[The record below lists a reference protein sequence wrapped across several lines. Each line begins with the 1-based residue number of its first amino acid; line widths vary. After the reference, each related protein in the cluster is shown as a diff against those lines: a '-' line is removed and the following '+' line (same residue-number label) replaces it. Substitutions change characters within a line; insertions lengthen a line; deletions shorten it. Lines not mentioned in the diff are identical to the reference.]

1 MTYTPGGSAR
11 GFRRMSPPTA
21 FCHETYNL
29 QLDIDKR
36 MWFSDESMAGR
47 PRAPSTP
54 SSSAGT
60 LLELIRRGDATTKP
74 DLVELTG
81 LARSTVSQRVD
92 LLISEGYVIVTGET
106 RSTGGRPPMALE
118 FNRDL
123 GVVLAADIGAT
134 HSRFAVCDLN
144 AEPLAEVSVDLLVGD
159 GPDSV
164 LGRAE
169 DAFESL
175 LSEADRTS
183 NDVLGVGVGV
193 PGPVDFF
200 AGRAVHPPIM
210 FGWHDYPI
218 RDRLADRFS
227 APTLVD
233 NDVNIMALGEHWT
246 LDKPVDDL
254 IYVKVGTGIGSG
266 LILGG
271 HLHRGARGAAGDIG
285 HIQAGAT
292 DVVCRCGNTGCLEA
306 SAGGAALA
314 LQLAELGYETTNSRD
329 VVELVAEGNQDA
341 LHALR
346 EAGRLL
352 GEALSS
358 IVNLLNPGL
367 LLIGGDLA
375 QPGQTL
381 VAAVREVVY
390 QRSLPLSTADLR
402 IQESPLGDRA
412 GVIGA
417 AALVLDQ
424 ILHADAVD
432 ASIRRSHRTV
442 SA

>member
-1 MTYTPGGSAR
+1 
-11 GFRRMSPPTA
+11 MSSPTA
-21 FCHETYNL
+21 FCHQTYNL
-29 QLDIDKR
+29 RLDIDKR

-47 PRAPSTP
+47 PRASSTP

-144 AEPLAEVSVDLLVGD
+144 AEPLAEMSVDLLVGD

-183 NDVLGVGVGV
+183 DDVLGVGVGV

-246 LDKPVDDL
+246 LAKPVDDL
-254 IYVKVGTGIGSG
+254 LYVKVGTGIGSG

-412 GVIGA
+412 GVVGA
-417 AALVLDQ
+417 AALVLDH

-432 ASIRRSHRTV
+432 ASIRRPRRTV

>member
-1 MTYTPGGSAR
+1 
-11 GFRRMSPPTA
+11 MSPPTG
-21 FCHETYNL
+21 FCHQTYNFR
-29 QLDIDKR
+29 LDIDKR
-36 MWFSDESMAGR
+36 MWFSDESMTGR

-54 SSSAGT
+54 SGSAGT

-144 AEPLAEVSVDLLVGD
+144 AEPLAEMSVDLLVGD

-246 LDKPVDDL
+246 LDEPVDDL
-254 IYVKVGTGIGSG
+254 LYVKVGTGIGSG

-412 GVIGA
+412 GVVGA
-417 AALVLDQ
+417 AALVLDH

-432 ASIRRSHRTV
+432 ASIRRPRRTV

>member
-1 MTYTPGGSAR
+1 
-11 GFRRMSPPTA
+11 MSPPTG
-21 FCHETYNL
+21 FCHQTYNFR
-29 QLDIDKR
+29 LDIDKR
-36 MWFSDESMAGR
+36 MWFSDESMTGR

-54 SSSAGT
+54 SGSAGT

-144 AEPLAEVSVDLLVGD
+144 AEPLAEMSVDLLVGD

-218 RDRLADRFS
+218 RDRLADHFS

-246 LDKPVDDL
+246 LDEPVDDL
-254 IYVKVGTGIGSG
+254 LYVKVGTGIGSG

-417 AALVLDQ
+417 AALVLDH

-432 ASIRRSHRTV
+432 ASIRRPRRTV

>member
-1 MTYTPGGSAR
+1 
-11 GFRRMSPPTA
+11 MSPPTA

>member
-1 MTYTPGGSAR
+1 
-11 GFRRMSPPTA
+11 MSPPTA

-29 QLDIDKR
+29 RLDIDKR

-47 PRAPSTP
+47 PRASSTP

-144 AEPLAEVSVDLLVGD
+144 AEPLAEMSVDQLVGD

-246 LDKPVDDL
+246 LDEPVDDL
-254 IYVKVGTGIGSG
+254 LYVKVGTGIGSG

-417 AALVLDQ
+417 AALVLDH

-432 ASIRRSHRTV
+432 ASIRRPRRTV

>member
-1 MTYTPGGSAR
+1 
-11 GFRRMSPPTA
+11 MSSPTA
-21 FCHETYNL
+21 FCHQTYNL
-29 QLDIDKR
+29 RLDIDKR

-47 PRAPSTP
+47 PRASSTP
-54 SSSAGT
+54 SGSAGT
-60 LLELIRRGDATTKP
+60 LLALIRRGDATTKP

-144 AEPLAEVSVDLLVGD
+144 AEPLAEMSVDLLVGD

-254 IYVKVGTGIGSG
+254 LYVKVGTGIGSG

-417 AALVLDQ
+417 AALVLDH

-432 ASIRRSHRTV
+432 ASIRRPRRTV

>member
-1 MTYTPGGSAR
+1 
-11 GFRRMSPPTA
+11 MSPPTG
-21 FCHETYNL
+21 FCHQTYNFR
-29 QLDIDKR
+29 LDIDKR
-36 MWFSDESMAGR
+36 MWFSDESMTGR

-54 SSSAGT
+54 SGSAGT

-144 AEPLAEVSVDLLVGD
+144 AEPLAEMSVDLLVGD

-246 LDKPVDDL
+246 LDEPVDDL
-254 IYVKVGTGIGSG
+254 LYVKVGTGIGSG

-417 AALVLDQ
+417 AALVLDH

-432 ASIRRSHRTV
+432 ASIRRPRRTV

>member
-1 MTYTPGGSAR
+1 
-11 GFRRMSPPTA
+11 MSPPTG
-21 FCHETYNL
+21 FCHQTYNFR
-29 QLDIDKR
+29 LDIDKR
-36 MWFSDESMAGR
+36 MWFSDESMTGR

-54 SSSAGT
+54 SGSAGT
-60 LLELIRRGDATTKP
+60 LLALIRRGDATTKP

-144 AEPLAEVSVDLLVGD
+144 AEPLAEMSVDLLVGD

-246 LDKPVDDL
+246 LDEPVDDL
-254 IYVKVGTGIGSG
+254 LYVKVGTGIGSG

-417 AALVLDQ
+417 AALVLDH

-432 ASIRRSHRTV
+432 ASIRRPRRTV

>member
-1 MTYTPGGSAR
+1 
-11 GFRRMSPPTA
+11 MSSPTA
-21 FCHETYNL
+21 FCHQTYNL
-29 QLDIDKR
+29 RLDIDKR

-47 PRAPSTP
+47 PRASSTP
-54 SSSAGT
+54 SGSAGT

-144 AEPLAEVSVDLLVGD
+144 AEPLAEMSVDLLVGD

-254 IYVKVGTGIGSG
+254 LYVKVGTGIGSG

-417 AALVLDQ
+417 AALVLDH

-432 ASIRRSHRTV
+432 ASIRRPRRTV

>member
-1 MTYTPGGSAR
+1 
-11 GFRRMSPPTA
+11 MSPPTA

-36 MWFSDESMAGR
+36 MWFSDESMTGR

-60 LLELIRRGDATTKP
+60 LLEFIRRGDATTKP

-254 IYVKVGTGIGSG
+254 LYVKVGTGIGSG

-417 AALVLDQ
+417 AALVLDH

-432 ASIRRSHRTV
+432 ASIRRPHRTV

>member
-1 MTYTPGGSAR
+1 MT
-11 GFRRMSPPTA
+11 
-21 FCHETYNL
+21 
-29 QLDIDKR
+29 
-36 MWFSDESMAGR
+36 GR

-54 SSSAGT
+54 SGSAGT

-144 AEPLAEVSVDLLVGD
+144 AEPLAEMSVDLLVGD

-246 LDKPVDDL
+246 LDEPVDDL
-254 IYVKVGTGIGSG
+254 LYVKVGTGIGSG

-412 GVIGA
+412 GVVGA
-417 AALVLDQ
+417 AALVLDH

-432 ASIRRSHRTV
+432 ASIRRPRRTV

>member
-1 MTYTPGGSAR
+1 
-11 GFRRMSPPTA
+11 
-21 FCHETYNL
+21 
-29 QLDIDKR
+29 
-36 MWFSDESMAGR
+36 MAGR
-47 PRAPSTP
+47 PRTPSAPSG
-54 SSSAGT
+54 SAGT

-74 DLVELTG
+74 DLVDVTG
-81 LARSTVSQRVD
+81 LSRSTVSQRVD
-92 LLISEGYVIVTGET
+92 LLISEGYVIVTGEN
-106 RSTGGRPPMALE
+106 RSTGGRPPISLE

-144 AEPLAEVSVDLLVGD
+144 AEPLAEMSFDLLVGD

-164 LGRAE
+164 LGQTEA
-169 DAFESL
+169 AFESL
-175 LSEADRTS
+175 LSEAGRSRD
-183 NDVLGVGVGV
+183 DVLGVGIGV
-193 PGPVDFF
+193 PGPVDFA

-218 RDRLADRFS
+218 RNRFVERFS

-233 NDVNIMALGEHWT
+233 NDVNIMALGEHWR
-246 LDKPVDDL
+246 LAAPVDDL
-254 IYVKVGTGIGSG
+254 LFVKVGTGIGSG
-266 LILGG
+266 MILGG

-314 LQLAELGYETTNSRD
+314 GQLAALGYETTNSRD
-329 VVELVAEGNQDA
+329 VVGLVEDGNQDA
-341 LHALR
+341 LQALR
-346 EAGRLL
+346 DAGRLL

-358 IVNLLNPGL
+358 VVNLLNPGL

-375 QPGQTL
+375 QSGQTL
-381 VAAVREVVY
+381 IAAVREVVY
-390 QRSLPLSTADLR
+390 QRSLPLSTANLR
-402 IQESPLGDRA
+402 IQESSLGDRA

-417 AALVLDQ
+417 AALVLDHF
-424 ILHADAVD
+424 LHADAVD
-432 ASIRRSHRTV
+432 AAIRESHRSV

>member
-1 MTYTPGGSAR
+1 
-11 GFRRMSPPTA
+11 MSPPTG
-21 FCHETYNL
+21 FCHQTYNFR
-29 QLDIDKR
+29 LDIDKR
-36 MWFSDESMAGR
+36 MWFSDESMTGR

-54 SSSAGT
+54 SGSAGT

-144 AEPLAEVSVDLLVGD
+144 AEPLAEMSVDLLVGD

-254 IYVKVGTGIGSG
+254 LYVKVGTGIGSG

-417 AALVLDQ
+417 AALVLDH

-432 ASIRRSHRTV
+432 ASIRRPRRTV